1 MRRAEMNR
9 RTRSGRRPA
18 QQLAGVCAICLVAVM
33 AGWLAGCSTTGGG
46 AETTATTL
54 GAEQRVEADRL
65 FDELRRQY
73 SLHEDH
79 RSLELANELLN
90 GYPAYDRNDAALQMA
105 IGSARRLG
113 SFDRALRLVDL
124 FTREFND
131 SPLVVEV
138 RHEGVALALAA
149 GDTADAVQRLVSL
162 YDYSDDTAI
171 RAQVGGELDGLVPSI
186 DTDMRQDLFAANPRS
201 ELWTYLGYHYVAAAL
216 ATGRPTEAETAV
228 ATMRSSGVD
237 DPWLDAATEL
247 LAAGKPPP
255 GYLVIGEP
263 TVAAD
268 LLGVLCPTT
277 GRFALLGNAF
287 YDGAQLATE
296 RVNGKYGTQFRL
308 QVEDTAADPV
318 VAALAA
324 RHLCEAAGC
333 IALIGALMSAPT
345 ASVAVAAEACGVPLI
360 SPTATNDRI
369 WELGAGIF
377 QTNQTEVFEARLLA
391 QLTCAVLLKRKFVV
405 IYPRTAEGERK
416 LAVFTAAVQELG
428 GEVIA
433 AVAFAPETTDF
444 SEQIETLKRAQPEVV
459 YVPASV
465 DQTILL
471 GPQLDFYRAGALIIG
486 PSAWNAPKLVEQ
498 IGAVMEGAVFPSD
511 QAFFPTEWTTDF
523 NDHWQ
528 QAQYPAE
535 AAPLALR
542 AYQATRFVLDT
553 IVQHGVTGR
562 RQLADALQVRFSSRE
577 IETEGPESLGRTAR
591 IIHAGEVVPF
601 PAHLYTEAWQYTEAA
616 ADTLPRPDT
625 DESAGADELDGDHES
640 RR

>member
-9 RTRSGRRPA
+9 RTRSGWRA
-18 QQLAGVCAICLVAVM
+18 ASQLAGVCALCLA
-33 AGWLAGCSTTGGG
+33 AILTGWLAGCSTTGGG
-46 AETTATTL
+46 AESTATTL
-54 GAEQRVEADRL
+54 GAEQRAEADRL
-65 FDELRRQY
+65 FDELRQEY
-73 SLHEDH
+73 SLHNDR

-90 GYPAYDRNDAALQMA
+90 SYPTYDRNDAALQMA

-113 SFDRALRLVDL
+113 AVDRARRLVGL
-124 FTREFND
+124 FEREFGD

-138 RHEGVALALAA
+138 MHEGVDLALVA
-149 GDTADAVQRLVSL
+149 GDTTDAAQRLVAL
-162 YDYSDDTAI
+162 YDRSDDTTA
-171 RAQVGGELDGLVPSI
+171 RRQVRGELDGLLPSI
-186 DTDMRQDLFAANPRS
+186 DTATRQELFAANPQS
-201 ELWTYLGYHYVAAAL
+201 DLWTYLGYHYVAAAL
-216 ATGRPTEAETAV
+216 ATGRSAGAETAV
-228 ATMRSSGVD
+228 ATMQSSGVE
-237 DPWLDAATEL
+237 DPWLDAAREL

-255 GYLVIGEP
+255 GYLVIGGP
-263 TVAAD
+263 AVTID

-287 YDGAQLATE
+287 YDGAQLATDN
-296 RVNGKYGTQFRL
+296 VNAKYGTQFRL
-308 QVEDTAADPV
+308 QVEDTSADPV

-324 RHLCEAAGC
+324 RHLCDTTGC
-333 IALIGALMSAPT
+333 VALVGALMSAPT
-345 ASVAVAAEACGVPLI
+345 ASAAVAAEACGVPLI

-369 WELGAGIF
+369 WELGTSIF

-405 IYPRTAEGERK
+405 IYPRNAEGERK
-416 LAVFTAAVQELG
+416 LAVFTTAVQELG

-444 SEQIETLKRAQPEVV
+444 SEQIKTLKRTQPEVV

-465 DQTILL
+465 DQMILL
-471 GPQLDFYRAGALIIG
+471 GPQLDFYSAGALIIG
-486 PSAWNAPKLVEQ
+486 PSAWNTPKLVQ
-498 IGAVMEGAVFPSD
+498 QAGTVMEGAVFPSD
-511 QAFFPTEWTTDF
+511 QAFFPAEWTADF
-523 NDHWQ
+523 DDHWQ

-535 AAPLALR
+535 ATPLALR

-553 IVQHGVTGR
+553 IVQHGVTDR
-562 RQLADALQVRFSSRE
+562 SQLAEALQLRFSSRE

-616 ADTLPRPDT
+616 ADTIPPPDT
-625 DESAGADELDGDHES
+625 DEPDELDDDE
-640 RR
+640 RPNR